1 MKVFKI
7 NTCKLFTNITQQI
20 NDNLSDN
27 FDGLAHIY
35 TPHTT
40 ACIYTLEDELL
51 HLTDVRFF
59 LDKVVPFHKNPEGDQ
74 KNIKYLHDLIS
85 LRNDVPEDERI
96 NGHSHIRALFFAGSQ
111 MIPFSKKKLLTGD
124 WKSLF
129 FVELDPGRDRKYY
142 LNVIKTEEW

>member
-7 NTCKLFTNITQQI
+7 NTDKLFTNITKKI
-20 NDNLSDN
+20 NENLPKN
-27 FDGLAHIY
+27 FNGLAHIY

-40 ACIYTLEDELL
+40 SCIFSLEDELL

-59 LDKVVPFHKNPEGDQ
+59 LDKMAPFHKDPEGDH

-85 LRNDVPEDERI
+85 LRNDVPSDERV
-96 NGHSHIRALFFAGSQ
+96 NGHSHIRSLLFSGEQ
-111 MIPFSKKKLLTGD
+111 MIPFKNGKLLTGK

-129 FVELDPGRDRKYY
+129 FIELDPGRDREYY
-142 LNVIKTEEW
+142 LNVLKTEEW